1 MGLAKMSG
9 ALFPVLLWYTCI
21 SWMENPGGSVYEMG
35 QVIAVVPAAGK
46 GSRMG
51 LEGPGKQFV
60 YLNGRPVLAHT
71 LMALESLAEIDGI
84 ILVTRQDQ
92 VSLGWQVVNDYAI
105 GKVQAVVPGGAT
117 RQESVSAGLGH
128 VPTDTEIV
136 VVHDGAR
143 PLIDTQLIDA
153 AITGAREYGAV
164 GVAVPVKDTIKVRD
178 EMGLVISTPPRGS
191 LWAIQTPQAFRY
203 EILLAAHTKAK
214 ASGYVGTDDCELV
227 EELGKPVRLIQGSY
241 RNIKLTTPE
250 DLAIAETLLS
260 VDKDKGNAKM
270 EQSPIP
276 RVGWGYDLHRLVK
289 GRPLILGGVEIPFDK
304 GLLGHSDADV
314 LLHAL
319 MDSLLGAMALGD
331 IGHHFPDTEKRWQGA
346 NSLHLL
352 SQVKEIITRSS
363 ASQLSISHIDCMIIA
378 ERPRLAPYIP
388 QMRLNIVKTLGL
400 IPDQVS
406 IKATTNEGLGPVG
419 QGEAIVAHAV
429 ATILA

>member
-1 MGLAKMSG
+1 
-9 ALFPVLLWYTCI
+9 
-21 SWMENPGGSVYEMG
+21 MG
-35 QVIAVVPAAGK
+35 QVSAIVPAAGK

-60 YLNGRPVLAHT
+60 YLGGKPVLAHT
-71 LMALESLAEIDGI
+71 LMALEGSAEIDGI

-92 VSLGWQVVNDYAI
+92 VSLGWQVVNDYGI

-117 RQESVSAGLGH
+117 RQESVWAGLRH
-128 VPTDTEIV
+128 VSSDTEIV

-143 PLIDTQLIDA
+143 PLVDTQLIDA
-153 AITGAREYGAV
+153 AIGGARDYGAV

-178 EMGLVISTPPRGS
+178 ETGLVISTPPRGS

-203 EILLAAHTKAK
+203 ELLLAAHTKAK
-214 ASGYVGTDDCELV
+214 ASGYIGTDDCGLV

-241 RNIKLTTPE
+241 RNIKITTPE
-250 DLAIAETLLS
+250 DINIAEALLS
-260 VDKDKGNAKM
+260 VDRDRVSGKTD
-270 EQSPIP
+270 QPPVP
-276 RVGWGYDLHRLVK
+276 RVGWGYDVHRLVK
-289 GRPLILGGVEIPFDK
+289 GRPLILGGVEIPYDK

-314 LLHAL
+314 LLHSL

-331 IGHHFPDTEKRWQGA
+331 IGQHFPDTEKRWQGA

-363 ASQLSISHIDCMIIA
+363 ASPLSISHIDCMIIA
-378 ERPRLAPYIP
+378 ERPRLAPFIP
-388 QMRLNIVKTLGL
+388 RMRLNIAETLGL
-400 IPDQVS
+400 TPGQVS
-406 IKATTNEGLGPVG
+406 IKATTNEGLGSVG